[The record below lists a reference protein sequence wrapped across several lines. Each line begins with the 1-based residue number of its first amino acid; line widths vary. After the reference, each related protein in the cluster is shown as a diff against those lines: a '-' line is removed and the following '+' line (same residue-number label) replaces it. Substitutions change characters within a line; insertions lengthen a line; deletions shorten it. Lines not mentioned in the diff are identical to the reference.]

1 MSLPKYP
8 EPINGFD
15 FIIGKTGRPTWRH
28 KKKMIANELVP
39 EEVKAQLLTAYEELT
54 RQRNAENEAAAA
66 AEAANEAEEILQD
79 VQIEQPTPEMQP
91 APISDTLMQPTP
103 QEGNDAGSPEQTAP
117 FDTGEPVAPLQDQ
130 LNAAANLEHDAARV
144 SASLPK
150 HGEVEMMQQ
159 ELDRRKDIIANLTK
173 ATIFEASLEDIAKAL
188 AERFNIYT
196 VFLGRDPQDGDIHPI
211 KAAVMN
217 QYDMGLA
224 YKERAVAINTGLL
237 ANFDIT
243 YRQAIERPRYERPQD
258 AAVAPLPPQMKT
270 MEQHERSHLN
280 RETKNA
286 ESYGID
292 GVIQDPP
299 IFNRRPIVDDSW
311 LHKAKTI
318 DQFDLE
324 EL

>member
-39 EEVKAQLLTAYEELT
+39 EEVKAQLLTAYEELGKL
-54 RQRNAENEAAAA
+54 RQIENEKAA
-66 AEAANEAEEILQD
+66 AEEAAKDGANLNTPDFDTEIEAPVVE
-79 VQIEQPTPEMQP
+79 
-91 APISDTLMQPTP
+91 APLSPTLMQPTP
-103 QEGNDAGSPEQTAP
+103 QEGDDAGSPEQSVPTEVP
-117 FDTGEPVAPLQDQ
+117 HEPLPGERLP
-130 LNAAANLEHDAARV
+130 LNAEVAA
-144 SASLPK
+144 
-150 HGEVEMMQQ
+150 MQQ